1 MKQLIKEKLL
11 GLVQSL
17 RTWTPESIT
26 LTALFAFS
34 FFAALLV
41 GAAMPVY
48 EQWTGGLPLGPI
60 VLPMAVMGATAAFV
74 LGRYAAAYCGNR
86 VCAGLAILGAM
97 IAFAAFGDTVQTVDA
112 WRLFSLKI
120 GLAYGAWHQFTFRAA
135 LLWFGW
141 AAVLLPF
148 LWVRFQLPRAKLT
161 LFVGLCCGLIVARNL
176 SGVASTLGLY
186 DVALAG
192 LLLAAATL
200 AIGVSQTRWARLA
213 MGVVGLFLLVG
224 WYFGMQ
230 RSTADLLDDVHPFA
244 PIAARDGVYTGEKQE
259 GFTFKDG
266 RVIRTDGLDLASETA
281 SQLIPS
287 LFFPAET
294 ARIAVRSQTGSAAIE
309 GVETGTLKGQYQ
321 ALWVELPPAWMASE
335 RDYYGKSALQTAMDH
350 LTPDGILVYDNDA
363 HALDAKMLMTRL
375 MVMRKQFTYVQLWM
389 TSRNHWQIVASRV
402 PFRIDTTALSV
413 LLDREPIAA
422 AFAKANLDT
431 PLALLSCC
439 FIADTSRLDEFLV
452 EDIRP
457 SLPRGSAGAAR
468 RLLFDGIGSKRL
480 EEAFQPYYD
489 MEMPWVTV
497 PDEIASEL
505 RLVLSSLRS
514 ARILAMQ
521 GKYAE
526 ASQANPTDPYL
537 QSLAERE
544 CFAARAFE
552 KMAEHDKALQLYNS
566 AFSIAQPRVADV
578 LEAATI
584 AQSSATPER
593 AAPYYDLALRLAPTS
608 PDVLMRQ
615 ATWYFDNGHAAKA
628 EQAARQAL
636 ANIER
641 PTQYPDET
649 AVVMF
654 FITRTLVAQPASAEL
669 GLQLAE
675 QVIVTTKNPALKA
688 RFIPQFGQMLIDS
701 GNAVRGV
708 RVKRHFEAY
717 GELLQEQS
725 KGEGK

>member
-1 MKQLIKEKLL
+1 MKLRMNERLQTLW
-11 GLVQSL
+11 QSL
-17 RTWTPESIT
+17 RTWTPESVA
-26 LTALFAFS
+26 LTALFVFS
-34 FFAALLV
+34 FCAALLV

-48 EQWTGGLPLGPI
+48 TQWTGGLPMGPI

-74 LGRYAAAYCGNR
+74 LGRYAARFCGNR
-86 VCAGLAILGAM
+86 VCAGLAIAGAV
-97 IAFAAFGDTVQTVDA
+97 IAFMAFGDTVQTVDA
-112 WRLFSLKI
+112 WRLLALKI
-120 GLAYGAWHQFTFRAA
+120 GLEYGTWHQFTFRAG

-161 LFVGLCCGLIVARNL
+161 LFVGLCCGLIVARIFNERL
-176 SGVASTLGLY
+176 PTLWLY
-186 DVALAG
+186 DVTLAGVLLSAAALAM
-192 LLLAAATL
+192 A
-200 AIGVSQTRWARLA
+200 VCQTRWTRLA
-213 MGVVGLFLLVG
+213 MGVVGVVLLVG

-230 RSTADLLDDVHPFA
+230 RSTADLLRDVHPFA

-259 GFTFKDG
+259 GFTFKEG
-266 RVIRTDGLDLASETA
+266 RVIRTEGLDLASQTA
-281 SQLIPS
+281 SQLIPT

-294 ARIAVRSQTGSAAIE
+294 ARIAVRSQTGSAVLE

-335 RDYYGKSALQTAMDH
+335 RDYYGKAALQAALDH

-363 HALDAKMLMTRL
+363 HALDAKALMTRL
-375 MVMRKQFTYVQLWM
+375 MVMRKTFTYVQLWM

-413 LLDREPIAA
+413 LLDREPIAT

-439 FIADTSRLDEFLV
+439 FIADTTRLDAFLV
-452 EDIRP
+452 EEIKP

-497 PDEIASEL
+497 PDEIISEL
-505 RLVLSSLRS
+505 RLVLSTLRS

-521 GKYAE
+521 GKFAE

-578 LEAATI
+578 LEAASI
-584 AQSSATPER
+584 AQTSGSPDR
-593 AAPYYDLALRLAPTS
+593 AGPYYDLALRLAPTS

-615 ATWYFDNGHAAKA
+615 ATWLFENGHAAQA

-636 ANIER
+636 ANIDR

-649 AVVMF
+649 SAVMF
-654 FITRTLVAQPASAEL
+654 FITRTLVAQPASQEL
-669 GLQLAE
+669 GLELAQ
-675 QVIVTTKNPALKA
+675 QVILSTKNPTLKA
-688 RFIPQFGQMLIDS
+688 RFIPIFGQMLIDS

-717 GELLQEQS
+717 GELLQE
-725 KGEGK
+725 